1 MKWREKKDELG
12 SLVEEFKEKK
22 NLEIER
28 EYAAKWREE
37 KTELEK
43 DANKLREEKAEL
55 TTTKVELQLALR
67 QVRSP
72 NVYNFCDDR
81 YPVGSFLPHSFLISF
96 QLLKAN

>member
-1 MKWREKKDELG
+1 MFKVYSGYVRSMLRICSQNFHSMLEEMAEL
-12 SLVEEFKEKK
+12 K
-22 NLEIER
+22 
-28 EYAAKWREE
+28 
-37 KTELEK
+37 K

-81 YPVGSFLPHSFLISF
+81 FPVGPLLPIAQS
-96 QLLKAN
+96 QWT